1 MFGDMVEL
9 SSMQTWRRGWSTM
22 TTWREGERI
31 RGTGREIHRGWQTAS
46 NNKLLVIGRRSGG
59 GLVKPWVEER
69 ASPLHATNWLKY
81 LRNWHDNRI
90 TWLCTVVARDPDA
103 HPLIPSSAPPF
114 SPPHCPVSLL
124 SVLHSLVSLSLSLSV
139 ILCSVL
145 HDLPYKRQIRVI
157 KRRVARHA
165 HCSRRPCNFRFDV
178 LPVLFADR
186 LPIRPSRLFNLSAD
200 FCGEIV
206 AVPVYESRM
215 IFYKYV
221 RLEFFDRPNLR
232 KIL

>member
-1 MFGDMVEL
+1 MYGCCARSRCSPSHPIISTTLL
-9 SSMQTWRRGWSTM
+9 SSALSRF
-22 TTWREGERI
+22 
-31 RGTGREIHRGWQTAS
+31 
-46 NNKLLVIGRRSGG
+46 
-59 GLVKPWVEER
+59 
-69 ASPLHATNWLKY
+69 SPL
-81 LRNWHDNRI
+81 
-90 TWLCTVVARDPDA
+90 C
-103 HPLIPSSAPPF
+103 SPF
-114 SPPHCPVSLL
+114 SR
-124 SVLHSLVSLSLSLSV
+124 LSLSLSV

-157 KRRVARHA
+157 KRPVARHA

-186 LPIRPSRLFNLSAD
+186 LPIRPSRLFNLSVD

-221 RLEFFDRPNLR
+221 RLEFFDGFNLC

>member
-1 MFGDMVEL
+1 MPQIGSNIYAIGMITALRDYVRLLRAIPMLTL
-9 SSMQTWRRGWSTM
+9 SSHHQ
-22 TTWREGERI
+22 
-31 RGTGREIHRGWQTAS
+31 H
-46 NNKLLVIGRRSGG
+46 
-59 GLVKPWVEER
+59 
-69 ASPLHATNWLKY
+69 
-81 LRNWHDNRI
+81 
-90 TWLCTVVARDPDA
+90 
-103 HPLIPSSAPPF
+103 HP
-114 SPPHCPVSLL
+114 SLL
-124 SVLHSLVSLSLSLSV
+124 RTVPFLSSLFSILSSLSLSLSV

-157 KRRVARHA
+157 KRPVARHA

-221 RLEFFDRPNLR
+221 RLEFFDRSNLC